1 MRNIGNGTTAL
12 RLLAGLVGLWL
23 AVFPATVGA
32 QTSDA
37 PEKRTASA
45 PVAPEAARSELSGSI
60 GEISGSAIGTLA
72 PDLDQRRIAKKIL
85 FELQKRHLQSKQI
98 DDTFSGTLLDTY
110 LDNLDHYRRYF
121 LASDIG
127 RFERFRFS
135 LDEAAIKG
143 DLAPGFEIY
152 QTWLERRLQAYEH
165 LSGLLETEFD
175 TLRFDVDES
184 LSTQRDK
191 GPWLASEEEF
201 LDLWRRY
208 FKNDVL
214 NLRLSEVEPE
224 EIKRILKERYDNQIV
239 MIKQSNS
246 ADAFRTYM
254 SAFTSQYDPHTEY
267 FPPRK
272 AENFDIE
279 MSLSLEGIGA
289 LLEPYGEYTRIV
301 RIIPGGP
308 AEKDGRLQPS
318 DRIIAVAQGVDGEWT
333 NVVGWRL
340 DDVVDRIR
348 GPKGSTIRLEVLP
361 AEQSIGGETTV
372 INLIRDEVKLEE
384 QAAESKVIEV
394 SRGDHNYTIGVIEL
408 PAFYIDFE
416 DARRAQ
422 QEGRKTFTSSSQDVR
437 KLIDSLEKDHKVDGI
452 VVDLRNNGGGS
463 LYEARE
469 LTGLFQRRRP
479 VVEIRDVDNQVEVQV
494 AGGLSP
500 YYDGPLAVMINRLS
514 ASASEI
520 FAGAV
525 QDYGRGLLIGTPTFG
540 KGTVQNLGQVEDGQ
554 IKLTQAKFYRV
565 TGESTQVRGVEPDI
579 MFPQQFDPERIGE
592 SALDRPLPWDKIPSV
607 PGFEKNNMIAR
618 SLGKLR
624 ELYEKRVASDPDF
637 QFLVD
642 WFAYRNEVSNNA
654 SISLNEEKRKAE
666 RKADEARRLAIENK
680 RRAGLGKEPLASF
693 DDLDDEDDD
702 RPGPDEAD
710 AFARQ
715 AAESL
720 VDLIEIERGIRT
732 VKR

>member
-1 MRNIGNGTTAL
+1 MRNLGNGTSAS
-12 RLLAGLVGLWL
+12 RLFAGLLGFWL
-23 AVFPATVGA
+23 AALPVTVSA
-32 QTSDA
+32 QTSDL

-45 PVAPEAARSELSGSI
+45 PVAVEAARGELP
-60 GEISGSAIGTLA
+60 GSAIGTLS
-72 PDLDQRRIAKKIL
+72 PDLDQRRIAKRIL
-85 FELQKRHLQSKQI
+85 YALQKNHLESIAI
-98 DDTFSGTLLDTY
+98 DDSLSGALLDTY
-110 LDNLDHYRRYF
+110 IEDLDPFRRYF

-127 RFERFRFS
+127 RFERFRFT
-135 LDEAAIKG
+135 LDESIIKG
-143 DLAPGFEIY
+143 ELGPAFEIF

-165 LSGLLETEFD
+165 LSELLENELE
-175 TLRFDVDES
+175 TLTFDVDES
-184 LSTQRDK
+184 LSTKRDE

-214 NLRLSEVEPE
+214 NLRLSEVEAD
-224 EIKRILKERYDNQIV
+224 EIGDLLKERYDNQIV

-289 LLEPYGEYTRIV
+289 LLEPHGEFTRIV

-308 AEKDGRLQPS
+308 AEKDGQLQPS
-318 DRIIAVAQGVDGEWT
+318 DRIVAIAQGIDGEWT

-348 GPKGSTIRLEVLP
+348 GPKGSLIRLEVLP
-361 AEQSIGGETTV
+361 AEQPIGGDTTT
-372 INLIRDEVKLEE
+372 IDIIRDEVKLEE
-384 QAAESKVIEV
+384 QEAQSKVIAIE
-394 SRGDHNYTIGVIEL
+394 RGEREYKIGVIEL

-416 DARRAQ
+416 GAR
-422 QEGRKTFTSSSQDVR
+422 KDPTNFKSSSRDVR
-437 KLIDSLEKDHKVDGI
+437 DLITKLQKTHSIDGV

-469 LTGLFQRRRP
+469 VTGLFQRRRP
-479 VVEIRDVDNQVEVQV
+479 VVEIRAVDDEVEVQV
-494 AGGLSP
+494 AGGRQGAM
-500 YYDGPLAVMINRLS
+500 YDGPLAVMVNRLS

-520 FAGAV
+520 FAGAI
-525 QDYGRGLLIGTPTFG
+525 QDYGRGLVLGTSTFG
-540 KGTVQNLGQVEDGQ
+540 KGTVQNLGGLEDGQ

-565 TGESTQVRGVEPDI
+565 TGESTQVRGVTPDI
-579 MFPQQFDPERIGE
+579 AFPQQFDPERIGE
-592 SALDRPLPWDKIPSV
+592 SALDRPLAWDKIPSV
-607 PGFEKNNMIAR
+607 PGYEKDLTIER
-618 SLGKLR
+618 SLPKLR
-624 ELYEKRVASDPDF
+624 ELHEKRVASDPDY

-642 WFAYRNEVSNNA
+642 WFAYRNDVSNSPA
-654 SISLNEEKRKAE
+654 ISLNEAMRKAE
-666 RKADEARRLAIENK
+666 READEARRLAIENK
-680 RRAGLGKEPLASF
+680 RRASLGKEAIASF
-693 DDLDDEDDD
+693 DELDEEDDD
-702 RPGPDEAD
+702 GRPGPDEAD

-720 VDLIEIERGIRT
+720 VDLIEIQRGIRT